1 MSETELPRL
10 EDSLE
15 LYAAAVERY
24 GSEPFTEARAKREL
38 AGTPSPRVLELAVAY
53 GLLEFDGDAY
63 AVRVEPDEP
72 ESAWRANAVDRAE
85 RIRTAA
91 VDRVT
96 QGTEGDDT
104 DGVRALTH
112 DSKRFASIAVGEPA
126 ELEKILGRLEGVPLG
141 EYAGIVL
148 RSPGER
154 ANDVQRLADRLC
166 EPALTNETDLS
177 RPFQK
182 ESTDVVGDD
191 KNELEFRLFLER
203 E

>member
-1 MSETELPRL
+1 MTETELPRL
-10 EDSLE
+10 EDCLE

-24 GSEPFTEARAKREL
+24 GSKPFTAARAKREL
-38 AGTPSPRVLELAVAY
+38 AGTPSTGLLELAVAY
-53 GLLEFDGDAY
+53 GLFEFDGDAY

-72 ESAWRANAVDRAE
+72 ERAWRANAIDRAE

-91 VDRVT
+91 VERASERT
-96 QGTEGDDT
+96 GGT

-112 DSKRFASIAVGEPA
+112 DSRRFASVAVGERA
-126 ELEKILGRLEGVPLG
+126 ALEGILDRLEGVPLE
-141 EYAGIVL
+141 EYDGIVL
-148 RSPGER
+148 RSPGEH
-154 ANDVQRLADRLC
+154 ANAVQRLADRLC
-166 EPALTNETDLS
+166 EPAVANETDLS

-191 KNELEFRLFLER
+191 KNDLEFRLFLER

>member
-10 EDSLE
+10 EDCLE

-24 GSEPFTEARAKREL
+24 GSEPFTAARAKREL
-38 AGTPSPRVLELAVAY
+38 AGTPSQRLLALAVAY
-53 GLLEFDGDAY
+53 GLFEFDGDAY

-72 ESAWRANAVDRAE
+72 ERAWRTNAVDRAE

-91 VDRVT
+91 VERAT
-96 QGTEGDDT
+96 QRMGGT

-112 DSKRFASIAVGEPA
+112 DSKRFASVAVDEPA
-126 ELEKILGRLEGVPLG
+126 ELEGILDRLEGVPLE
-141 EYAGIVL
+141 EYDGIVL

-154 ANDVQRLADRLC
+154 ANAVQRLADRLC
-166 EPALTNETDLS
+166 EPSVTDESDLS

-182 ESTDVVGDD
+182 EYTDVVGDD